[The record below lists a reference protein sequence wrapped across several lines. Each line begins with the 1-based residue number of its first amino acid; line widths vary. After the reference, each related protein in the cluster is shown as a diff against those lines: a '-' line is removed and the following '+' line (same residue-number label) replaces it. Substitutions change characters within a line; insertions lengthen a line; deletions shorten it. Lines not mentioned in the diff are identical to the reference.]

1 MDDTKVEKKMK
12 LADIPPADPET
23 AAERFKALGDPTR
36 LKIIQYLYCL
46 LTEARTEAV
55 VAEVSPEKPAKDAA
69 KEEDAAA
76 VAPPPGSATVN
87 DICRHV
93 TGKDKQ
99 TSTFSH
105 HLKELRQVGL
115 LIMQKGGKTRL
126 YRLDP
131 AGLAAL
137 LPYLGGGPPAPK
149 KRSKR

>member
-1 MDDTKVEKKMK
+1 MKMK
-12 LADIPPADPET
+12 LADVPVADPET

-46 LTEARTEAV
+46 LTEAGTAEIVVPTE
-55 VAEVSPEKPAKDAA
+55 KTGKGDRND
-69 KEEDAAA
+69 EDA
-76 VAPPPGSATVN
+76 VPPPPGSATVN

-105 HLKELRQVGL
+105 HLKELRQAGL

-137 LPYLGGGPPAPK
+137 LPYLGGGPPAPT
-149 KRSKR
+149 KRRR